1 MSKKPST
8 KLLLLAKDQ
17 SLLLVDSD
25 KLERMI
31 RGIAS
36 HRIAKARKKIY
47 KKYKRKGKVSPMD
60 M

>member
-1 MSKKPST
+1 MSKKINP
-8 KLLLLAKDQ
+8 KVLMLAKDQ

-36 HRIAKARKKIY
+36 HRVATIRKKLAKKAKKVKLIIY
-47 KKYKRKGKVSPMD
+47 N
-60 M
+60 